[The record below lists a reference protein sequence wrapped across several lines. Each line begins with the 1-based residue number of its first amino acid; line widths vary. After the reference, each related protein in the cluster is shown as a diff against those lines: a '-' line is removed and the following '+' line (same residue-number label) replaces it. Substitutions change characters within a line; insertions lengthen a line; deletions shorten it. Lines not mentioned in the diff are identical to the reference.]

1 MGKKLIVKLPQILER
16 EGISLREL
24 GRRTDIRHAALSE
37 FSNLKRSTININHLL
52 AIAEELNI
60 KSISEIIE
68 IVDEKETE

>member
-1 MGKKLIVKLPQILER
+1 MRKLT
-16 EGISLREL
+16 
-24 GRRTDIRHAALSE
+24 RRTNI
-37 FSNLKRSTININHLL
+37 KRSTINNNHLL